1 MDIQMIGDVLM
12 FYSYG
17 CLSCTLSVYDIQL
30 QKTNYRCD
38 FIQQIIIPQMVL
50 IDWCAADLGNILNV
64 SYIFLISVRWIS
76 G

>member
-17 CLSCTLSVYDIQL
+17 CLSCMLSVYDIQL

-38 FIQQIIIPQMVL
+38 FYSTNNYTTNMGL
-50 IDWCAADLGNILNV
+50 IC
-64 SYIFLISVRWIS
+64 
-76 G
+76 